1 MANSISVRAPQF
13 VQFNIDTD
21 IAGSGGSVGL
31 LANRQYY
38 VSDIT
43 LINTTAGPISGTIQ
57 AIDTATA
64 PVTVTF
70 TTINAVVA
78 GTIVRPTLTGAPAAG
93 AINLAV
99 AANATQSGFDNIVV
113 RGGTL
118 KVNMTAAGDFCTG
131 YLAILPGNRY
141 SATTSSTAYYANNAA
156 SGAQGSNATVSI

>member
-21 IAGSGGSVGL
+21 AAGAGGSVSIV
-31 LANRQYY
+31 ANRQYF

-43 LINTTAGPISGTIQ
+43 LINPTLGPISGTIQ
-57 AIDTATA
+57 AIDTAAT

-78 GTIVRPTLTGAPAAG
+78 GTIVRPTLTGAPGAG

-99 AANATQSGFDNIVV
+99 AANVTQSGFDNIVV

-118 KVNMTAAGDFCTG
+118 KVNMTAVGDFCIG
-131 YLAILPGNRY
+131 YLSILPGNRY
-141 SATTSSTAYYANNAA
+141 SATIAPVYYANNAA